1 MSGWPIP
8 LNNDDM
14 MRPEENK
21 RAKILIVDDEVRERK
36 LLEFLCRGLG
46 HDVIFAKN
54 GSDGVDIAAREQPD
68 LILMDVMMPTMDGFK
83 ATERIKASDVTG
95 QTPVIIL
102 TSLDEPESRL
112 KGISKGANDY
122 LTKPFDRNELA
133 LRIRNNLMIKNY
145 LDLLKD
151 QNKELEKKVA
161 EKTEEIRRAF
171 DQIRGGYIET
181 VRKLNAAAEYKD
193 EETGSHIKRMS
204 TYSKELS
211 LALGMDN
218 EFAETIYYAS
228 PMHDIGKV
236 GIPDSIMLKESEL
249 SAQEWEIM
257 KSHTTI
263 GAEILGESDSPFLRM
278 AEDIAISHHER
289 WTGTGYP
296 MGLKGEEIPLPGRI
310 VNIVDQYDA
319 LRSKRPYKGCLEH
332 EVVVEMIIKGCE
344 RSQPADFDPQI
355 LDAFNN
361 ISARFEEIFNIGSKE

>member
-1 MSGWPIP
+1 
-8 LNNDDM
+8 
-14 MRPEENK
+14 MRLEENK

-54 GSDGVDIAAREQPD
+54 GSDGVDMAARELPD

-83 ATERIKASDVTG
+83 ATERIKGSDVTG
-95 QTPVIIL
+95 HTPVIIL
-102 TSLDEPESRL
+102 TSLDEPESRI

-151 QNKELEKKVA
+151 QNKELERKVA

-171 DQIRGGYIET
+171 NQIRDGYIET

-204 TYSKELS
+204 TYSKELA

-236 GIPDSIMLKESEL
+236 GIPDSIMLKEGEL
-249 SAQEWEIM
+249 SPKEWEVM
-257 KSHTTI
+257 KSHTII

-289 WTGTGYP
+289 WNGTGYP

-319 LRSKRPYKGCLEH
+319 LRSKRPYKDCLEH
-332 EVVVEMIIKGCE
+332 EVVVEMITKGCE

-361 ISARFEEIFNIGSKE
+361 ISGRFEEIFNFGSEE